1 MKRAVLFLFALS
13 LSPSTLFAQDDAQ
26 QAAHDMFARF
36 LTAMTNADVPTVTSL
51 FTEDALFW
59 GTGSKSLVTDPAG
72 VLAYFRP
79 VGNKTPGQ
87 TLCRALDYS
96 VDVISDDLA
105 LLSGMWEVVPPGQD
119 GRPLRLS
126 MAVARHNGEW
136 KIIQFHNSAVPQ

>member
-1 MKRAVLFLFALS
+1 MKCAIVLMLALT
-13 LSPSTLFAQDDAQ
+13 LSPSALFAQSNAQ

-36 LTAMTNADVPTVTSL
+36 LSTMTNADVPTVTSL

-72 VLAYFRP
+72 VLAYFTP
-79 VGNKTPGQ
+79 VGNNTPGQ

-96 VDVISDDLA
+96 VEVISDDLA
-105 LLSGMWEVVPPGQD
+105 LLSGMWEVVPPGQES
-119 GRPLRLS
+119 RTLRLS
-126 MAVARHNGEW
+126 MAVARHNDEW

>member
-1 MKRAVLFLFALS
+1 MKCAIVLMLALT
-13 LSPSTLFAQDDAQ
+13 LSPSDLFAQSNAQ

-36 LTAMTNADVPTVTSL
+36 LSAMTNADVPTVTSL

-72 VLAYFRP
+72 VLAYFTP
-79 VGNKTPGQ
+79 VGNNTPGQ

-96 VDVISDDLA
+96 VEVISDDLA
-105 LLSGMWEVVPPGQD
+105 LLSGMWEVVPPGQE
-119 GRPLRLS
+119 GRTLRLS
-126 MAVARHNGEW
+126 MAVARHNDEW

>member
-1 MKRAVLFLFALS
+1 MKCAIVLMLALT
-13 LSPSTLFAQDDAQ
+13 LSPSALFAQSNAQ

-36 LTAMTNADVPTVTSL
+36 LSAMTNADVPTVTSL

-72 VLAYFRP
+72 VLAYFTP
-79 VGNKTPGQ
+79 VGNNTPGQ

-96 VDVISDDLA
+96 VEVISDNLA
-105 LLSGMWEVVPPGQD
+105 LLSGMWEVVPPGQE
-119 GRPLRLS
+119 GRTLRLS
-126 MAVARHNGEW
+126 MAVARHNDEW

>member
-1 MKRAVLFLFALS
+1 MKCAIVLMLALT
-13 LSPSTLFAQDDAQ
+13 LSPSALFAQSNAQ

-36 LTAMTNADVPTVTSL
+36 LSAMTNADVPTVTSL

-72 VLAYFRP
+72 VLAYFTP
-79 VGNKTPGQ
+79 VGNNTPGQ

-96 VDVISDDLA
+96 VEVISDDLA
-105 LLSGMWEVVPPGQD
+105 LLSGMWEVVPPGQE
-119 GRPLRLS
+119 GRTLRLS
-126 MAVARHNGEW
+126 MAVARHNDEW